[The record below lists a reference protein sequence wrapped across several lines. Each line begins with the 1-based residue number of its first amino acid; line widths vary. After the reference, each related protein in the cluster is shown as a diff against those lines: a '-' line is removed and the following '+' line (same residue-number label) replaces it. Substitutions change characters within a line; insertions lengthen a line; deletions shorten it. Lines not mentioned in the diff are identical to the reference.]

1 MGVDDTPDVT
11 DSGGLVSA
19 SEAARLAGVSGRTVR
34 RWAEDGRV
42 SGERTAT
49 GWLIDPDSLPDVTG
63 QAPAGDR
70 PAGRT
75 APDVTGQVSES
86 VSLIRVADLLPI
98 LERLADAEG
107 RAARAEA
114 ELGWLRERLAAG
126 QADEVATAPTR
137 PATRRWWR
145 RA

>member
-42 SGERTAT
+42 SGERTAA

-63 QAPAGDR
+63 TGPAGDR
-70 PAGRT
+70 P

-126 QADEVATAPTR
+126 QAAEVATAPTR
-137 PATRRWWR
+137 PAARRSWWR